1 MRFMKHLFLLLLF
14 LSCSFTGFCQNSM
27 LKGKEARAVSM
38 GMELDGSQ
46 TIQVVGVGKNRADA
60 IEQAQKNAVWI
71 VIFNGVHEG
80 KGSYTRP
87 LLNQANAHEVH
98 ESFFNAFFKDGG
110 EYRDY
115 VSMKDSKRSS
125 IKRVKTENGYECTV
139 IVRVLRSELK
149 DMLEKKFQLKLK

>member
-1 MRFMKHLFLLLLF
+1 
-14 LSCSFTGFCQNSM
+14 M

-60 IEQAQKNAVWI
+60 IEQAKKNAVWI